1 MSFQSRAFST
11 VGVLAAAF
19 GASTLLDVSC
29 NHPNR
34 IDKRDTFDG
43 LTMNCVAVLVT
54 MITDFL
60 FHSNRASDLAFQ
72 KLDQCWDEIL
82 QSYKNLLDPNCSEV
96 QFHSQTA
103 RKLLLQAQHM
113 GDEADLEP
121 RFWRTRWHH
130 NLFMR
135 ALTKTEYMAIA
146 LAALESAVAEHGR
159 AGEKKFPTFVKLAEL
174 STKTGTYGMFG
185 DEKTVILLRKFV
197 AVKKLLKIFVH
208 ETVQKFDGFLDQ
220 DSTHQYFSEQ
230 KAVEDEFM
238 KETVPLFF
246 GLDDDEPEDRLSHDE
261 MAHVSVV
268 VAGIHRTTA
277 LLRSVQHMILSS
289 RWES

>member
-1 MSFQSRAFST
+1 M
-11 VGVLAAAF
+11 
-19 GASTLLDVSC
+19 
-29 NHPNR
+29 
-34 IDKRDTFDG
+34 
-43 LTMNCVAVLVT
+43 
-54 MITDFL
+54 
-60 FHSNRASDLAFQ
+60 
-72 KLDQCWDEIL
+72 
-82 QSYKNLLDPNCSEV
+82 
-96 QFHSQTA
+96 
-103 RKLLLQAQHM
+103 
-113 GDEADLEP
+113 
-121 RFWRTRWHH
+121 
-130 NLFMR
+130 
-135 ALTKTEYMAIA
+135 
-146 LAALESAVAEHGR
+146 
-159 AGEKKFPTFVKLAEL
+159 KLAEL

-220 DSTHQYFSEQ
+220 DWTHQYFSEQ